1 MAVMRGGRSVET
13 VPDKELLSRHV
24 SGDSNA
30 FAELVQRHR
39 DRMWAVALRTLGDQE
54 EAADAVQDA
63 LLSAYRAAG
72 RFRGDAAVTTWLHRI
87 VVNACLDRVRR
98 RTVRPV
104 VPMGDDATLDSVA
117 PKNSDPTSAHEVSL
131 DVSEALQR
139 IPFEQRAAL
148 VLVDMMGYAV
158 EEAARVLEVPPGTI
172 KSRCARG
179 RARLAPLLGHLR
191 NQRRAS
197 GVESAEEG
205 GGTPA

>member
-1 MAVMRGGRSVET
+1 MSRLQELT
-13 VPDKELLSRHV
+13 ELPDRDLLAAHCAGDADAFGELFR
-24 SGDSNA
+24 
-30 FAELVQRHR
+30 RHR
-39 DRMWAVALRTLGDQE
+39 DRMWAVALRTTRDPEL
-54 EAADAVQDA
+54 AADAVQEA
-63 LLSAYRAAG
+63 FLAAYRRADS
-72 RFRGDAAVTTWLHRI
+72 FRGDAAVTTWLHRI

-98 RTVRPV
+98 RSIRPV

-117 PKNSDPTSAHEVSL
+117 PKNSDPTAAHELSL

-158 EEAARVLEVPPGTI
+158 DEAARVLEVPPGTI

-191 NQRRAS
+191 NQGRGS

-205 GGTPA
+205 GGTSA

>member
-1 MAVMRGGRSVET
+1 MATMRGGRSVEA
-13 VPDKELLSRHV
+13 VPDKELLSRHA
-24 SGDSNA
+24 SGDPHA

-54 EAADAVQDA
+54 EAADALQDA
-63 LLSAYRAAG
+63 FLSAYRAAG

-98 RTVRPV
+98 RSIRPV

-117 PKNSDPTSAHEVSL
+117 PKNTDPTSAHELSL
-131 DVSEALQR
+131 DVSQALRR

-158 EEAARVLEVPPGTI
+158 DDAATILEVPPGTI

-191 NQRRAS
+191 NQGRGP